1 MEKGGTMDYAT
12 FTEFITSVG
21 FPIACVIAMF
31 YLLNREQEEHKAEVE
46 KWTEAINNNTSVMT
60 RLIER
65 LDKDENK

>member
-1 MEKGGTMDYAT
+1 MDYAT
-12 FTEFITSVG
+12 FTQFITSVG

-31 YLLNREQEEHKAEVE
+31 YLLEKEQEEHKEEVS

-65 LDKDENK
+65 LDKDEGEK